1 MWRWRREWRLGFFL
15 AAGPG
20 CCALVWSS
28 SSPRFFFRDPRS
40 ARSVWP
46 VLQGS
51 GRGLLAAPGKPL
63 ESYSQLV
70 LHPSP
75 VTGLRSRL
83 RGSAVP
89 RVLPGAKAVPSF
101 SAQIRS
107 SLCRPTGRA
116 PAGPYLGFAAM
127 RLSTSYFSRS
137 RPRPAPCFF
146 SAPVRFSVA
155 FHFSAADKFSSSH
168 F

>member
-1 MWRWRREWRLGFFL
+1 
-15 AAGPG
+15 
-20 CCALVWSS
+20 
-28 SSPRFFFRDPRS
+28 
-40 ARSVWP
+40 

-89 RVLPGAKAVPSF
+89 CVLPGAKAVPF
-101 SAQIRS
+101 FAAQIRS
-107 SLCRPTGRA
+107 SLCRLTAHA
-116 PAGPYLGFAAM
+116 PAGPYLGLRRHAPFYELLLPLATKARTLVFLCARAVQCCLSLLCCRQVFLFPFLAAVSRALQVFAVTAGSELV
-127 RLSTSYFSRS
+127 RLRPTSL
-137 RPRPAPCFF
+137 CFF
-146 SAPVRFSVA
+146 YFGCVVEL
-155 FHFSAADKFSSSH
+155 
-168 F
+168 